1 MKTKLL
7 KTYIFSPL
15 FFRSSQKLPPG
26 KMPISD
32 HDSGVEDEDVS
43 PRPIPSPH
51 PVSQKV
57 SLILELTFV
66 IRNLKISSC

>member
-1 MKTKLL
+1 
-7 KTYIFSPL
+7 
-15 FFRSSQKLPPG
+15 
-26 KMPISD
+26 MPISD

-66 IRNLKISSC
+66 IRNLEVSSC